1 MVVNASYVNELSDYY
16 RSKLKQYTQH
26 ESRRVPLTQT
36 PDLHTRHMKHKNKY
50 INIF

>member
-1 MVVNASYVNELSDYY
+1 MVVNASYVNELSDYH

-26 ESRRVPLTQT
+26 KSRLVPLTHT
-36 PDLHTRHMKHKNKY
+36 PDPHTRHMKHENKY